1 MAAVRGVDAV
11 KTAGKLWFRFYLFG
25 LDWEARILPADHKL
39 LKHGKHKCMATC
51 FYNHRLMVFADD
63 LSQEQYRVTF
73 AHELQHAIE
82 DHADVD
88 YEEGVA
94 EDVHDRWTDQVA
106 RGWVYVMRH
115 CPHVIEYLQAKRKG
129 PDG

>member
-1 MAAVRGVDAV
+1 MKKRPGRV
-11 KTAGKLWFRFYLFG
+11 WFKFYLFG
-25 LDWEARILPADHKL
+25 LDWEARIAPAKVVKNREGHPCQAICYLDHRWIL
-39 LKHGKHKCMATC
+39 
-51 FYNHRLMVFADD
+51 FSDD
-63 LSQEQYRVTF
+63 LSPEQFRMTL

-88 YEEGVA
+88 YEEGTT

-115 CPHVIEYLQAKRKG
+115 CPQIVDFLQGKAWMNNKKRR
-129 PDG
+129 